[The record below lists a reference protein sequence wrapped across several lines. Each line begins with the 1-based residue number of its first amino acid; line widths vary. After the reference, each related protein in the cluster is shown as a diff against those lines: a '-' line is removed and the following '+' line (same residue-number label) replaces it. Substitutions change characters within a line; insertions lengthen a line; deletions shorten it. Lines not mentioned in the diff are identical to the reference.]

1 MAELIA
7 RFEPALLSRYE
18 DRLLPSQRHALA
30 AMKRCRT
37 RFAPRMLAACTAC
50 GEQRSVPHSCGHRAC
65 PHCQHHESQVWLQRQ
80 LKSLVPASYFMV
92 TFTVPAELRGLTW
105 GHQRVMY
112 ALLMQCAWATLNTF
126 SRNDAKLGAGTPSAT
141 AGAVG
146 VLHTHNRQLDFHP
159 HVHMVMPAATLDA
172 EQGLWRTKARPT
184 RARRGKVRPTQAR
197 RSKDSA
203 AKLST
208 KTGNTPAGGGYLF
221 NERALATVFRAKLL
235 DAIEGA
241 GLRLPP
247 GLPAEWV
254 AHCKAVGDGQKALL
268 YLSRYLYRGVIQEA
282 DILRCDDQGRVTFQY
297 RHAKT
302 GKLAQRTL
310 PGADFLW
317 HVLQHVL
324 PRGFRRSRNFGFLH
338 PNSAGAIRLLQVL
351 HLRVPPNSQT
361 KTMPERPAWR
371 CACGQPMH
379 VVRRRMPPLQAG
391 DAPNLPPVNPPA
403 GNLPSPQVKPPDKP
417 GAGQAHTMH

>member
-80 LKSLVPASYFMV
+80 LKSLVPATYFMV